1 MLDQFDTLKEIE
13 RRALESLRPPLR
25 LTLSDWVEQ
34 NIYLPHG
41 VSSLPGLV
49 QLWPFQR
56 EIADAIGDP
65 AIERVTLVKPV
76 RVGFTTLLTGALGAF
91 VANDPAPILAL
102 LPTEADARDYMVSE
116 IEPIFS
122 ASPVLEGVIGDAK
135 DESGRNTILSRRF
148 PGGSLKIVAAKAPRN
163 LRRHTARVLLVDEA
177 DGMEVTAEGPPIALA
192 EKRTLSFADR
202 KIVIGSTPT
211 FDGSSYILRSYA
223 LSDRRIFEVPC
234 FDCRDLH
241 EITWRDIQWP
251 EGRPADAYYV
261 CPSCGSVVPERH
273 KPEMVDAGAWRATA
287 PEVIGHAGFRLNAL
301 VSLLPNASW
310 GKLAAEFV
318 AAKDDRT
325 TLQVFVNTIL
335 AEGFRADGGEEID
348 DEALAK
354 RAEPFGREALPEAVL
369 AITVGVDVQRDRLEI
384 TLIGWAEDGTMY
396 VLMTL
401 VIWGKP
407 SDDST
412 WAELDEFLKSR
423 FAHPFGGTLGI
434 DATAVDSGDGE
445 TQNDVYRFC
454 FPRAA
459 RKIFAIKG
467 DGGFR
472 RPFIERSTS
481 SKARGGLLFIV
492 GVDPIKDHIASKL
505 TGGSAIRFSNTL
517 PATWFEQLCSERAI
531 VRYSRGQPTRRFER
545 IPGRRAEAL
554 DCVVYA
560 VAVRQLINPNWASR
574 AEALRSPEL
583 ALAPPARPRVIMSSW
598 MDAGD

>member
-1 MLDQFDTLKEIE
+1 MFDCTDTLEEVE
-13 RRALESLRPPLR
+13 RRALAVLRPPPK
-25 LTLSDWVEQ
+25 LTLSDWIENNV
-34 NIYLPHG
+34 YLPDG

-49 QLWPFQR
+49 RLWPFQR

-76 RVGFTTLLTGALGAF
+76 RVGFTTLLTGSLGAF

-122 ASPVLEGVIGDAK
+122 ASPVLAGVIGDAK

-211 FDGSSYILRSYA
+211 FEDASYILRSYA
-223 LSDRRIFEVPC
+223 QSDQRIFEVPC
-234 FDCRDLH
+234 PECEART
-241 EITWRDIQWP
+241 EIAWKHIEWP
-251 EGRPADAYYV
+251 SGKPHLAQFV
-261 CPSCGSVVPERH
+261 CPVCGCAIDERH
-273 KPEMVDAGAWRATA
+273 KAGMVTAGAWRATA
-287 PEVIGHAGFRLNAL
+287 PDVFGHAGFRLNAL

-318 AAKDDRT
+318 AAKGDRT

-335 AEGFRADGGEEID
+335 AQGFRADGGEEVD

-354 RAEPFGREALPEAVL
+354 RAEPFSCEAMPEAVL
-369 AITVGVDVQRDRLEI
+369 TITAGVDVQRDRLEI
-384 TLIGWAEDGTMY
+384 TLLGWAEDGTMF
-396 VLMTL
+396 VLKSL

-407 SDDST
+407 ADDST

-423 FAHPFGGTLGI
+423 FPHPFGGSLAI
-434 DATAVDSGDGE
+434 DATAIDSGDGE
-445 TQNDVYRFC
+445 TMECVYRFC

-481 SKARGGLLFIV
+481 SKTRGGLLFIV
-492 GVDPIKDHIASKL
+492 GTDPVKDHVAAKL
-505 TGGSAIRFSNTL
+505 TSGSNGIRFSDTL
-517 PATWFEQLCSERAI
+517 PASWFEQLCSERAI
-531 VRYSRGQPTRRFER
+531 VRYVRGQPARRFER

-560 VAVRQLINPNWASR
+560 VAIRQLLNPNWASR

-583 ALAPPARPRVIMSSW
+583 ALAPAPRPRVIRSSW
-598 MDAGD
+598 MDG

>member
-1 MLDQFDTLKEIE
+1 MLDLVDTLEDVE
-13 RRALESLRPPLR
+13 LRALAALRPPPKLK
-25 LTLSDWVEQ
+25 LSDWIEK
-34 NIYLPHG
+34 NIYLPDG

-56 EIADAIGDP
+56 DIADAIGDP

-76 RVGFTTLLTGALGAF
+76 RVGFTTLLTGSLGAF

-122 ASPVLEGVIGDAK
+122 ASPVLNGVIGEAK

-177 DGMEVTAEGPPIALA
+177 DGMELTAEGPPIALA

-211 FDGSSYILRSYA
+211 FDGSSYILRNYA
-223 LSDRRIFEVPC
+223 LSDRRVFEVPC
-234 FDCRDLH
+234 PECDGRT
-241 EITWRDIQWP
+241 EITWQHIEWPSGKPHLAQFICPACGCAIDERD
-251 EGRPADAYYV
+251 
-261 CPSCGSVVPERH
+261 
-273 KPEMVDAGAWRATA
+273 KPEMVAAGAWRETA

-310 GKLAAEFV
+310 GKLASEFV

-335 AEGFRADGGEEID
+335 AQGFRADGGEEID

-354 RAEPFGREALPEAVL
+354 RAEPFSCEAMPEAVL
-369 AITVGVDVQRDRLEI
+369 AITAGVDVQRDRLEV
-384 TLIGWAEDGTMY
+384 TLLGWAEDGTVF
-396 VLMTL
+396 VLMAL
-401 VIWGKP
+401 VIWGNP
-407 SDDST
+407 ADDST

-423 FAHPFGGTLGI
+423 FAHPFGGSLAI
-434 DATAVDSGDGE
+434 DAVAIDSGDGE
-445 TQNDVYRFC
+445 TMDRVYRFC

-481 SKARGGLLFIV
+481 SKSRGGLLFIV
-492 GVDPIKDHIASKL
+492 GTDPIKDHIAAKL
-505 TGGSAIRFSNTL
+505 TGGGNGIRFSDTL

-531 VRYSRGQPTRRFER
+531 VRYTRGQPTRRFER

-574 AEALRSPEL
+574 AETLRSPEL
-583 ALAPPARPRVIMSSW
+583 ALAPPARPRVIRSSW
-598 MDAGD
+598 IEG

>member
-1 MLDQFDTLKEIE
+1 MLDVCDTLEEVE
-13 RRALESLRPPLR
+13 RRALESLRPPPR

-34 NIYLPHG
+34 NVYLPHG

-102 LPTEADARDYMVSE
+102 LPTEADCRDYMVSE

-122 ASPVLEGVIGDAK
+122 ASPALADALGDAK

-234 FDCRDLH
+234 FDCHDPH
-241 EITWRDIQWP
+241 EIAWSDIQWP
-251 EGRPADAYYV
+251 EGRPLEAYYV

-273 KPEMVDAGAWRATA
+273 KPEMVNAGAWRANA

-310 GKLAAEFV
+310 GKLASEFV
-318 AAKDDRT
+318 AAKGDRT

-335 AEGFRADGGEEID
+335 AQGFRADGGEEID

-354 RAEPFGREALPEAVL
+354 RAEAFSCEAMPEAVL
-369 AITVGVDVQRDRLEI
+369 LITAGVDVQRDRLEV
-384 TLIGWAEDGTMY
+384 TLLGWAEDGTMF
-396 VLMTL
+396 VLKSL
-401 VIWGKP
+401 VIWGRP
-407 SDDST
+407 ADDAT
-412 WAELDEFLKSR
+412 WAELDELLKSR
-423 FAHPFGGTLGI
+423 FAHPFGGTLPI
-434 DATAVDSGDGE
+434 EATAVDSGDGE
-445 TQNDVYRFC
+445 TQADVYRFC
-454 FPRAA
+454 FPRAS
-459 RKIFAIKG
+459 RRVFAIKG

-472 RPFIERSTS
+472 RQFIERSS
-481 SKARGGLLFIV
+481 SKAQGGLLFIV
-492 GVDPIKDHIASKL
+492 GVDPIKDHLAAKL
-505 TGGSAIRFSNTL
+505 NSPGAVRFSDTL
-517 PATWFEQLCSERAI
+517 PASWYEQLCSERAV
-531 VRYSRGQPTRRFER
+531 VRYSRGQPVRRFER

-554 DCVVYA
+554 DTVVYA
-560 VAVRQLINPNWASR
+560 IAVRHLLNPNWAAR

-583 ALAPPARPRVIMSSW
+583 ALAPAPRPRVIRSSW
-598 MDAGD
+598 IDG

>member
-1 MLDQFDTLKEIE
+1 MLDAVDTLEEIE
-13 RRALESLRPPLR
+13 RRALAALRPPPR
-25 LTLSDWVEQ
+25 LKLSDWIEH
-34 NIYLPHG
+34 NIHLPHG

-49 QLWPFQR
+49 RLWPFQR

-76 RVGFTTLLTGALGAF
+76 RVGFTTLLTGSLGAF

-102 LPTEADARDYMVSE
+102 LPTEADCRDYMVSE

-122 ASPVLEGVIGDAK
+122 VSPELADALGDAK

-211 FDGSSYILRSYA
+211 FEDTSYILRSYA
-223 LSDRRIFEVPC
+223 QSDQRVFEVPC
-234 FDCRDLH
+234 PECGART
-241 EITWRDIQWP
+241 EITWPHIEWP
-251 EGRPADAYYV
+251 SGKPHLAQFV
-261 CPSCGSVVPERH
+261 CPACGCAIDERH
-273 KPEMVDAGAWRATA
+273 KPDMVAAGAWRATA
-287 PEVIGHAGFRLNAL
+287 PDVIGHAGFRLNAL

-318 AAKDDRT
+318 AAKGDRT

-335 AEGFRADGGEEID
+335 AQGFRANGGEEIN

-354 RAEPFGREALPEAVL
+354 RAEAFGCEAMPEAVL
-369 AITVGVDVQRDRLEI
+369 AITAGVDVQRDRLEI
-384 TLIGWAEDGTMY
+384 TLLGWAEDDTMF
-396 VLMTL
+396 VLKSL

-407 SDDST
+407 ADDST

-423 FAHPFGGTLGI
+423 FPHPFGGSLAI
-434 DATAVDSGDGE
+434 DATAIDSGDGE
-445 TQNDVYRFC
+445 TMEHVYRFC

-472 RPFIERSTS
+472 RQFIERSTS
-481 SKARGGLLFIV
+481 SKARGGMLFIV
-492 GVDPIKDHIASKL
+492 GTDPIKDHIASKL
-505 TGGSAIRFSNTL
+505 TGGSSGIRFSDTL

-531 VRYSRGQPTRRFER
+531 VRYVRGQPARRFER

-560 VAVRQLINPNWASR
+560 VAIRRLLNPNWASR

-583 ALAPPARPRVIMSSW
+583 AVAPAPRPRVIKSNW
-598 MDAGD
+598 MDQ

>member
-1 MLDQFDTLKEIE
+1 MLDACDTLEEVE
-13 RRALESLRPPLR
+13 RRALESLRPPPR
-25 LTLSDWVEQ
+25 LTLSDWVEH

-102 LPTEADARDYMVSE
+102 LPTEADCRDYMVSE

-122 ASPVLEGVIGDAK
+122 ASPVLADALGEAK

-211 FDGSSYILRSYA
+211 FEGTSYILRSYS
-223 LSDRRIFEVPC
+223 LSDRRIFETPC
-234 FDCRDLH
+234 FDCRAPH
-241 EITWRDIQWP
+241 EIVWSDIQWP
-251 EGRPADAYYV
+251 EGRPAEAYYV
-261 CPSCGSVVPERH
+261 CPSCGCVVSERH
-273 KPEMVDAGAWRATA
+273 KLEMVNGGAWRATA

-310 GKLAAEFV
+310 GKLATEFV
-318 AAKDDRT
+318 AAKSDRT

-335 AEGFRADGGEEID
+335 AEGFRVDGGEEID

-354 RAEPFGREALPEAVL
+354 RAEPFGCEAMPEEVL
-369 AITVGVDVQRDRLEI
+369 AITAGVDVQRDRLEV
-384 TLIGWAEDGTMY
+384 TLLGWTEAGPM
-396 VLMTL
+396 LAL
-401 VIWGKP
+401 GAFVIWGRP
-407 SDDST
+407 EDDST
-412 WAELDEFLKSR
+412 WAELDDLLKRR
-423 FAHPFGGTLGI
+423 FPHPLGGTIGI
-434 DATAVDSGDGE
+434 DATAIDSGDGE
-445 TQNDVYRFC
+445 TMEQVYKFC

-472 RPFIERSTS
+472 RPFIERSSS
-481 SKARGGLLFIV
+481 SKARGGMLFIV
-492 GVDPIKDHIASKL
+492 GVDPIKDHITAKL
-505 TGGSAIRFSNTL
+505 TGGNGAIRFSDTL
-517 PATWFEQLCSERAI
+517 PASWYEQLCSERAI
-531 VRYSRGQPTRRFER
+531 IRYSRGQPTRRFER

-554 DCVVYA
+554 DCVVYG
-560 VAVRQLINPNWASR
+560 VAARYLLNINWAAR

-583 ALAPPARPRVIMSSW
+583 ALAPAMRPRVIRSSW
-598 MDAGD
+598 IDG

>member
-1 MLDQFDTLKEIE
+1 MLDAVDRLEEIE
-13 RRALESLRPPLR
+13 RRALAALRPPPK
-25 LTLSDWVEQ
+25 LTLSGWIEK
-34 NIYLPHG
+34 NIYLPDG

-76 RVGFTTLLTGALGAF
+76 RVGFTTLLTGSLGAF

-102 LPTEADARDYMVSE
+102 LPTEADCRDYMVSE

-122 ASPVLEGVIGDAK
+122 ASPVLADALGDAK

-234 FDCRDLH
+234 FDCRDPH

-251 EGRPADAYYV
+251 EGRPTEAYYV

-273 KPEMVDAGAWRATA
+273 KPEMVNGGTWRATA

-335 AEGFRADGGEEID
+335 AEGFSADGGEEID

-354 RAEPFGREALPEAVL
+354 RAEPFGCEALPEAVL
-369 AITVGVDVQRDRLEI
+369 AITAGVDVQRDRLEA
-384 TLIGWAEDGTMY
+384 TVIGHAEDGTMY
-396 VLMTL
+396 VLL
-401 VIWGKP
+401 HRVIWGKP
-407 SDDST
+407 GDDST
-412 WAELDEFLKSR
+412 WTELEELLKSR
-423 FAHPFGGTLGI
+423 WQHPFGGSLAI
-434 DATAVDSGDGE
+434 EATAVDSGDGE
-445 TQNDVYRFC
+445 TQNDVYKFC
-454 FPRAA
+454 FPRAG
-459 RKIFAIKG
+459 RRVFAIKG

-472 RPFIERSTS
+472 RPFIERSS
-481 SKARGGLLFIV
+481 SKAPGGLLFIV
-492 GVDPIKDHIASKL
+492 GVDPIKDWLAAKL
-505 TGGSAIRFSNTL
+505 NSPGAVRFSDAL
-517 PATWFEQLCSERAI
+517 PATWFEQLCSERAV
-531 VRYSRGQPTRRFER
+531 VRYSKGQPVRRFER

-554 DCVVYA
+554 DTVVYA
-560 VAVRQLINPNWASR
+560 IAVRQLLNPNWAAR

-583 ALAPPARPRVIMSSW
+583 ELAPPARPRVIRSNW
-598 MDAGD
+598 IEG